1 MLCVYGVGVCECYVC
16 VVWEYVSVTCVWCG
30 SM

>member
-1 MLCVYGVGVCECYVC
+1 MLRVCGVGVCECYVC
-16 VVWEYVSVTCVWCG
+16 VVWEYVSVACEWCG